1 MNEEQLIWE
10 AYENTNDNT
19 DTNNKQ
25 EFLRELKTLLQK
37 YNVSIQAGMESD
49 PQAVYGEYI
58 AIYDSTDKTVYRVD
72 GWSLY
77 DSDIK

>member
-1 MNEEQLIWE
+1 MCVIIPFDAWGDTPK
-10 AYENTNDNT
+10 NTIP
-19 DTNNKQ
+19 
-25 EFLRELKTLLQK
+25 LKKMGL
-37 YNVSIQAGMESD
+37 ESD